1 MRFSTS
7 VKVLA
12 GVLGFGLLILVAGRE
27 WQEARELLAAGSVI
41 VFILVLAAMR
51 GRSRRDAMRAEA
63 RRLGL
68 AFSAEDRFDLVEPF
82 AFFGSATRL
91 YADTENV
98 LWGRW
103 RDLEVRAFD
112 YSYQR
117 SDDDRREMSCVLI
130 AIPPGW
136 PSLVIRPETVAARL
150 AQLASPDLEFESEA
164 FNRAFEV
171 RCRSERFANAF
182 VDARMMGWLLSLG
195 DGWGFEIQGSWVLGY
210 RERVQPW
217 EIEGVLATAATF
229 LERIPRALRSLYPPS
244 VPRRPDVPA

>member
-1 MRFSTS
+1 MRLSTG
-7 VKVLA
+7 VKILA

-27 WQEARELLAAGSVI
+27 WQEARELLVGGL
-41 VFILVLAAMR
+41 FIALFLVLAGMR

-68 AFSAEDRFDLVEPF
+68 GFSAKDRFDLVEPLAVF
-82 AFFGSATRL
+82 NPATRL
-91 YADTENV
+91 YAETENV

-103 RDLEVRAFD
+103 RDLEVRVFD

-117 SDDDRREMSCVLI
+117 SDDDRREMSCVQI

-136 PSLVIRPETVAARL
+136 PSLVIRPETAAARL
-150 AQLASPDLEFESEA
+150 SHLASPDLEFESEE

-171 RCRSERFANAF
+171 RCRSKRFANAF

-195 DGWGFEIQGSWVLGY
+195 DGWGFETKGSWVLGY
-210 RERVQPW
+210 RDQVQPW
-217 EIEGVLATAATF
+217 EIEGLLATASTF
-229 LERIPRALRSLYPPS
+229 LERIPGALRSLYPPS

>member
-1 MRFSTS
+1 MRLSIG

-27 WQEARELLAAGSVI
+27 WQEARELLVAGL
-41 VFILVLAAMR
+41 FIGFFLVLAAMR

-63 RRLGL
+63 RKLGL
-68 AFSAEDRFDLVEPF
+68 AFSAKDRFDLVEPF
-82 AFFGSATRL
+82 AVFSPATRL
-91 YADTENV
+91 YAETENV

-103 RDLEVRAFD
+103 RDLEVRVFD

-150 AQLASPDLEFESEA
+150 THLASPDVEFESEE

-171 RCRSERFANAF
+171 RCRSKRFANAF

-195 DGWGFEIQGSWVLGY
+195 HGWGFEIKGSWVLGY
-210 RERVQPW
+210 RDQVQPW
-217 EIEGVLATAATF
+217 EIEGVLATASTF
-229 LERIPRALRSLYPPS
+229 LERIPRALHSLYPPS

>member
-1 MRFSTS
+1 MRLSTG

-12 GVLGFGLLILVAGRE
+12 ALLGFGLLILVAGRE
-27 WQEARELLAAGSVI
+27 WQQARELLVAGL
-41 VFILVLAAMR
+41 FIAFVLVLAALR
-51 GRSRRDAMRAEA
+51 GRPRRDAMREEA
-63 RRLGL
+63 QRLGL
-68 AFSAEDRFDLVEPF
+68 AFSAKDRFDLVEPF
-82 AFFGSATRL
+82 DFFGSATRL
-91 YADTENV
+91 YAETENV

-103 RDLEVRAFD
+103 RDLEVRVFD

-117 SDDDRREMSCVLI
+117 SDDDRREMSCVLV

-150 AQLASPDLEFESEA
+150 THLASPDLEFESEE

-171 RCRSERFANAF
+171 RCRSKRFANAF
-182 VDARMMGWLLSLG
+182 VDARMMGWLLALG
-195 DGWGFEIQGSWVLGY
+195 GGWGFETQGPWLLGY
-210 RERVQPW
+210 RDRVQPW

-229 LERIPRALRSLYPPS
+229 LDRIPRALRSLYPPS

>member
-1 MRFSTS
+1 MRLSTG

-27 WQEARELLAAGSVI
+27 WQEARELLVAGL
-41 VFILVLAAMR
+41 FIAFFLVLAAMR

-63 RRLGL
+63 RKLGL
-68 AFSAEDRFDLVEPF
+68 AFSAKDRFVLEPF
-82 AFFGSATRL
+82 AVFNPATRL
-91 YADTENV
+91 YAETENV
-98 LWGRW
+98 LSGRW
-103 RDLEVRAFD
+103 RDLEVRVFD

-150 AQLASPDLEFESEA
+150 THLASPDLEFESEA

-171 RCRSERFANAF
+171 RCRSKRFANAF

-210 RERVQPW
+210 RHQGQPW
-217 EIEGVLATAATF
+217 EIEGVLATASTF
-229 LERIPRALRSLYPPS
+229 LERIPGALRSMYPPS